1 MKDFSGKTAVITGA
15 GSGMGR
21 YLAVLLAKAGAN
33 VAITDINKD
42 TLSVTAAMV
51 KQYNVAV
58 SSHVVDMGDMDQI
71 ERLPEAVITHHGSVD
86 LVFNNAGVT
95 VGSTFESMSETDWD
109 WVMNINLNGVVKSS
123 RVFLPYLKDRP
134 ESVLVNTSSIFGM
147 IAVAGQSVYHATKF
161 GVRGFTEDP
170 LVKCSLTL

>member
-1 MKDFSGKTAVITGA
+1 MLRLRTLT
-15 GSGMGR
+15 
-21 YLAVLLAKAGAN
+21 
-33 VAITDINKD
+33 KD

-71 ERLPEAVITHHGSVD
+71 EQLPEAVITHHGSVD

-109 WVMNINLNGVVKSS
+109 WVMNINLNGVVKSLTRVPTLFEGSS
-123 RVFLPYLKDRP
+123 RIR
-134 ESVLVNTSSIFGM
+134 
-147 IAVAGQSVYHATKF
+147 A
-161 GVRGFTEDP
+161 
-170 LVKCSLTL
+170 C